1 MKFETYSIAGEDV
14 TIPRPESYAD
24 CRELIRSDHFRHN
37 GRRDGFLRIWLGSLS
52 RTSMGFCFWFRLS
65 QHKGWM
71 YPLTRFM
78 LRRYKKRYGIMIPPR
93 TRIGYGL
100 SFQHS
105 FGIIVNPGAIIGNN
119 VTLSQM
125 TTIGSNSDEG
135 CAHIGD
141 NVYVGPGVCMVDR
154 IDIGS
159 GSCIGAGAV
168 VTRDIPP
175 RSTAAGVPARVLSS
189 EPHPEYIRHPWPLTP
204 DAISNF

>member
-100 SFQHS
+100 SFQHT
-105 FGIIVNPGAIIGNN
+105 FGIIVNPKAIIGNN

-154 IDIGS
+154 VDIGP

-175 RSTAAGVPARVLSS
+175 RSTAAGVPARVLSP
-189 EPHPEYIRHPWPLTP
+189 ETHPEYIRHPWPVAQ
-204 DAISNF
+204 DNA

>member
-1 MKFETYSIAGEDV
+1 
-14 TIPRPESYAD
+14 
-24 CRELIRSDHFRHN
+24 
-37 GRRDGFLRIWLGSLS
+37 
-52 RTSMGFCFWFRLS
+52 MGFCFWFRLS

-105 FGIIVNPGAIIGNN
+105 FGIIVNPSAIIGNN

-204 DAISNF
+204 DP

>member
-1 MKFETYSIAGEDV
+1 MKFETCSIAGEDV

-100 SFQHS
+100 SFQHT
-105 FGIIVNPGAIIGNN
+105 FGIIVNPKAIIGNN

-189 EPHPEYIRHPWPLTP
+189 EPHPEYIRHPWPVAQ
-204 DAISNF
+204 DNA

>member
-37 GRRDGFLRIWLGSLS
+37 RRRDGFLRIWRGSLS